1 MSGATPP
8 LSIRTDG
15 DDIEIVNQLLLP
27 HVVEFVEINSVEH
40 AHEAIKSMKVWSSYF
55 NGVVKGLLILAS
67 PRFEARRPSH
77 RLRLLH
83 SHHHS
88 LGHSKHHQRQI
99 FCLLLSL

>member
-1 MSGATPP
+1 MSGATLP

-27 HVVEFVEINSVEH
+27 HVVEFVKINSIEG

-55 NGVVKGLLILAS
+55 NGVVEGLLILAS
-67 PRFEARRPSH
+67 PRFEAHQPSH

-83 SHHHS
+83 SHPHS
-88 LGHSKHHQRQI
+88 LGHSKRLQHQN